1 MPDITFKAAEEIL
14 AEKSL
19 HPEPAKFHI
28 PEWFKKIPKIIK
40 VKDYEGLS
48 IKACLP
54 FQDSLVAG
62 YILKNPI
69 DQEFNFLVNNDVFV
83 NTKTGGEEDVVSK
96 LHVNVNYGDEKHHTG
111 QLGGEHGG
119 CPFVKMNSDQDFY
132 KIMNPFS
139 ITLPKGYSALLTPL
153 LNRPDPRFTPIS
165 AIIDDGNPLP
175 PNFPIIIHKKG
186 TWLLKKGEPI
196 IGLIPFKREKWK
208 MKIKTKTKKE
218 TSNYLFS
225 YKSVL
230 QRWYRDKFWKKKQW
244 E

>member
-40 VKDYEGLS
+40 
-48 IKACLP
+48 
-54 FQDSLVAG
+54 
-62 YILKNPI
+62 
-69 DQEFNFLVNNDVFV
+69 
-83 NTKTGGEEDVVSK
+83 
-96 LHVNVNYGDEKHHTG
+96 
-111 QLGGEHGG
+111 LGGEHGG